1 MYEIAS
7 KNNNYK
13 ALKVLFENEIDTKN
27 VLTNDKIALRRILQH
42 NLIENSI
49 ESKDIE
55 FMKKVFVFKKFDFKY
70 LKCEK
75 ILFNAFKNYKSSNST
90 QKDDEIAQFLIKSV
104 VSSPNYTP
112 SYKTIIL
119 NIAIRAENFEMVRFL
134 IESKDLKYTTKDINS
149 KDSRGDYP
157 IIKALSVKNIEIFDY
172 LLDHGA
178 DYNTKNEENES
189 LLFLAIE
196 QNDIDYV
203 ISLINSNS
211 RNKIN
216 VNLLN
221 KDGFTPLKI
230 SFDNDNMD
238 IFNYLIYYCD
248 INKTDKYGHRILYY
262 TKHHESIVNKLTD
275 IGAKNDNAFY
285 NWLLKQLKNSKEF
298 IRRSFSF
305 CKDSCK
311 HLFIKILLFTILVI
325 FIIYRPIETTV
336 ILLVILSFVLLY
348 YYVKI

>member
-149 KDSRGDYP
+149 KDSRGYYP

-178 DYNTKNEENES
+178 DYNTKNEEKES

-196 QNDIDYV
+196 HDNISHV
-203 ISLINSNS
+203 IS
-211 RNKIN
+211 
-216 VNLLN
+216 
-221 KDGFTPLKI
+221 
-230 SFDNDNMD
+230 
-238 IFNYLIYYCD
+238 
-248 INKTDKYGHRILYY
+248 
-262 TKHHESIVNKLTD
+262 
-275 IGAKNDNAFY
+275 
-285 NWLLKQLKNSKEF
+285 
-298 IRRSFSF
+298 
-305 CKDSCK
+305 
-311 HLFIKILLFTILVI
+311 
-325 FIIYRPIETTV
+325 
-336 ILLVILSFVLLY
+336 
-348 YYVKI
+348 